1 MRTIMEEVMIDIR
14 DNPFLSAIMAL
25 QLAVFTVICLFSA
38 QFERELK
45 GFSDGAVYS
54 HQDKEIYRLVD
65 NLVGQYETEFFQ
77 NSDSMA
83 RLKIMYSKLKNNPQF
98 EYLEMYDNPIVLI
111 SDRIPDEVLYTYEDG
126 GGDTH
131 RGEEDGGEIF
141 NEVKCFW
148 MSRNVADLFQLQCE
162 QGEFW
167 REENKNASPIPLVLG
182 SQYKDIFAV
191 GDVIEGLSPVSP
203 RGEFEVTGILKK
215 GAYLVYQGQVL
226 SLDRYVLMPMQDG
239 SDVIM
244 PNERAQQRF
253 LYLFKINGALYSDLS
268 ANELQTLIQD
278 ICESSGVSPVSSV
291 EGATNQQS
299 KLVEMNMQDVSRILK
314 KMVTLLYV
322 FSAVATILFMIM
334 KIDKNNRYYSILLL
348 NGFSYKQV
356 MSIIMGSLV
365 LLMVLSETMAIL
377 LYCFVTTVLWEGAAL
392 SLFTIVIHDIGLI
405 GTIGMMSFWKLKK
418 LDVQS
423 YIGGAE

>member
-1 MRTIMEEVMIDIR
+1 MRTVMEEVIIDIR
-14 DNPFLSAIMAL
+14 DNPFLSAVLGL

-65 NLVGQYETEFFQ
+65 NLVGQYETDFFQ

-131 RGEEDGGEIF
+131 RGEEDGGEIYS
-141 NEVKCFW
+141 EVKCFW

-167 REENKNASPIPLVLG
+167 KEENKNASPIPLVLG
-182 SQYKDIFAV
+182 NRYKDTFAV

-215 GAYLVYQGQVL
+215 GAYLVHKGQIL
-226 SLDRYVLMPMQDG
+226 SLDRFVLIPMQDG
-239 SDVIM
+239 SDVISA
-244 PNERAQQRF
+244 NEREQRF
-253 LYLFKINGALYSDLS
+253 LYLFKINGALYSDLP
-268 ANELQTLIQD
+268 ANELQTLIQQ
-278 ICESSGVSPVSSV
+278 ICASSGVYPASSV

-299 KLVEMNMQDVSRILK
+299 RLVEMNMQDASRILK
-314 KMVTLLYV
+314 KMVILLYV
-322 FSAVATILFMIM
+322 FSAVATVLFMIM

-348 NGFSYKQV
+348 NGFSHRQV
-356 MSIIMGSLV
+356 MGIIMGSLV

-377 LYCFVTTVLWEGAAL
+377 LYWYVTSFLWEGAAI

-405 GTIGMMSFWKLKK
+405 GGIGMMSFWKLKK

>member
-1 MRTIMEEVMIDIR
+1 
-14 DNPFLSAIMAL
+14 
-25 QLAVFTVICLFSA
+25 
-38 QFERELK
+38 
-45 GFSDGAVYS
+45 
-54 HQDKEIYRLVD
+54 
-65 NLVGQYETEFFQ
+65 
-77 NSDSMA
+77 
-83 RLKIMYSKLKNNPQF
+83 
-98 EYLEMYDNPIVLI
+98 
-111 SDRIPDEVLYTYEDG
+111 
-126 GGDTH
+126 
-131 RGEEDGGEIF
+131 
-141 NEVKCFW
+141 
-148 MSRNVADLFQLQCE
+148 
-162 QGEFW
+162 
-167 REENKNASPIPLVLG
+167 
-182 SQYKDIFAV
+182 
-191 GDVIEGLSPVSP
+191 
-203 RGEFEVTGILKK
+203 
-215 GAYLVYQGQVL
+215 
-226 SLDRYVLMPMQDG
+226 MP
-239 SDVIM
+239 
-244 PNERAQQRF
+244 
-253 LYLFKINGALYSDLS
+253 
-268 ANELQTLIQD
+268 ANELQTLIQE

-377 LYCFVTTVLWEGAAL
+377 LYCFVTSVLWEGAAL